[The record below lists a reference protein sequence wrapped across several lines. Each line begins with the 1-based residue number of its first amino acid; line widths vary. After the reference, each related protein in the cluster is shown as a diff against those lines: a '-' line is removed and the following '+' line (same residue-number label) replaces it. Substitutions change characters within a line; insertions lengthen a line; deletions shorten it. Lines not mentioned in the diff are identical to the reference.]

1 MGFALDLSM
10 RVGDESMTSM
20 GEPMWRRS
28 RRVGNWL
35 SSSSGPQQ
43 PMPLCE
49 AGSCVPEL
57 RATIEIRPARRCVNR
72 FVPLC
77 RRFMRCRPCPIADL
91 YCIEKR
97 ILESD
102 AAFTGAVAHDC
113 YETC

>member
-1 MGFALDLSM
+1 M
-10 RVGDESMTSM
+10 
-20 GEPMWRRS
+20 
-28 RRVGNWL
+28 
-35 SSSSGPQQ
+35 
-43 PMPLCE
+43 
-49 AGSCVPEL
+49 
-57 RATIEIRPARRCVNR
+57 NR